1 MPPQLSDRGGG
12 RAFSLNFAGLRRND
26 AVQMAHFTAGFDFGF
41 AIEMHCRGGVFDDG
55 TYPAHIITD
64 QVLHHHIAVAG
75 AIAERPV
82 GNRAD
87 MLLELIHNAAVLGS
101 NGQSCALVGRFH

>member
-1 MPPQLSDRGGG
+1 
-12 RAFSLNFAGLRRND
+12 
-26 AVQMAHFTAGFDFGF
+26 MAHFTAGFDFGF

-75 AIAERPV
+75 AVAERPV

-87 MLLELIHNAAVLGS
+87 MLLKLIHNAAVLGPMARVVHS
-101 NGQSCALVGRFH
+101 RGDFIDDQPLRGDK